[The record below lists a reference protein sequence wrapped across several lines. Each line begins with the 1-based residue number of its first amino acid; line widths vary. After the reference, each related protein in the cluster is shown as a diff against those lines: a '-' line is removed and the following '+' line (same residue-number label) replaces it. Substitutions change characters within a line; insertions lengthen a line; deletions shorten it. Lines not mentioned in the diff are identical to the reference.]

1 MKTMKLIVIACA
13 AALTGSGGAA
23 AIAATTVSNTKSAL
37 IQVNK
42 NCQFSTNLA
51 PDLDFGSVTPSMG
64 DTGAISTSIGAAVRC
79 TKNTTF
85 SVALTKATS
94 MAALGTITPGNTDSV
109 PYAATI
115 TAGASGT
122 GSGMTAGSPT
132 TVTVSGSV
140 NKVDYDVTPDNYA
153 DATLKLTI
161 TY

>member
-13 AALTGSGGAA
+13 AALTCSGGAA

-42 NCQFSTNLA
+42 NCQFSTILA
-51 PDLDFGSVTPSMG
+51 PDLDFGSVTPTIG
-64 DTGAISTSIGAAVRC
+64 DSGAISTSIGAAVRC

-94 MAALGTITPGNTDSV
+94 MGGTVTPGNTDTV
-109 PYAATI
+109 PYAANI

-132 TVTVSGSV
+132 TVTVSGTV